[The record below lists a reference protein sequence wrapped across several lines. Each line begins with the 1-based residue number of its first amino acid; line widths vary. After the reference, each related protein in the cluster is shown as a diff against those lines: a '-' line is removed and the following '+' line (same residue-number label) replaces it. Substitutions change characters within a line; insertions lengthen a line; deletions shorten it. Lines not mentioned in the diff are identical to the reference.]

1 MQFVSL
7 GEVAVCAST
16 FEVHSF
22 TRFGDIFEAM
32 PNFTQSRRKNPRT
45 PWPGGGGLTLL
56 RGPMLRMKKI
66 SRFFNVFKISVK
78 IFVHNEIYR

>member
-45 PWPGGGGLTLL
+45 PRPGGPHVAQ
-56 RGPMLRMKKI
+56 GPHVTYEKN
-66 SRFFNVFKISVK
+66 F
-78 IFVHNEIYR
+78 